1 MSNAYKLP
9 KETPGQTTVR
19 DAAIQAALM
28 KAAEIPLETARA
40 CAEVAALAV
49 TCAHHGN
56 SNAVSDAGVAALLA
70 EAACRGAAY
79 NVRINVSA
87 MADKTAGQPLS
98 AAAAALVVETH
109 TLAQQATAAVE
120 AAIGD

>member
-1 MSNAYKLP
+1 VSNAYKLP
-9 KETPGQTTVR
+9 KETPEQISVR
-19 DAAIQAALM
+19 DAAIQAALV

-40 CAEVAALAV
+40 CAQVAALAV
-49 TCAHHGN
+49 TCAHKGN

-87 MADKTAGQPLS
+87 MADPAAGKALGD
-98 AAAAALVVETH
+98 AAAKLVAETH
-109 TLAQQATAAVE
+109 AFAEQATAAVE
-120 AAIGD
+120 AAIGG

>member
-1 MSNAYKLP
+1 METLFREGEGGKKSYFYPEEVDVERIYDVKL
-9 KETPGQTTVR
+9 
-19 DAAIQAALM
+19 A
-28 KAAEIPLETARA
+28 
-40 CAEVAALAV
+40 
-49 TCAHHGN
+49 
-56 SNAVSDAGVAALLA
+56 SALLA